1 VSAPPVDP
9 AQLALLQQLA
19 QKAISS
25 PLGNASA
32 PAVVPPRPS
41 TESPVPPFS
50 PTGDRMQSPVL
61 SRDPQY
67 DDHRQGIH
75 TERYR
80 SRSPDLQ
87 KPPEPP
93 SDHRRGGFRGS
104 HRGRGRGDTRGRW
117 DDHDRFRDRR
127 RNGRSRSKSPS
138 SRHPNRR
145 DIRTFSPPR
154 RPSLP
159 SSTPQWQMVN
169 SDASRSDDKDEFG
182 RDIRPQSPDNMD
194 TTPANSTRS
203 ITANDRAVVSSPPS
217 NNEQI
222 TLFPLVAANT
232 SSNNSSAPFVSNTVQ
247 SKPGLESFD
256 PTSFDLTSPS
266 SWEELG
272 KLWQVTYGEL
282 PTTEQLMEFAME
294 SMTSGQVPS
303 ASHTSLDMQESSWDN
318 SYGHGQ
324 HWRGRGRGGPPR
336 GGFNG
341 YGNDRNGWNHDDNSQ
356 TDAIVLGGSTDTST
370 ERRLDSISISQE
382 NSRGGAGTG
391 GKMQK
396 VGDKWVFVRGNEG

>member
-1 VSAPPVDP
+1 
-9 AQLALLQQLA
+9 
-19 QKAISS
+19 
-25 PLGNASA
+25 
-32 PAVVPPRPS
+32 
-41 TESPVPPFS
+41 
-50 PTGDRMQSPVL
+50 M
-61 SRDPQY
+61 
-67 DDHRQGIH
+67 
-75 TERYR
+75 
-80 SRSPDLQ
+80 
-87 KPPEPP
+87 
-93 SDHRRGGFRGS
+93 
-104 HRGRGRGDTRGRW
+104 
-117 DDHDRFRDRR
+117 
-127 RNGRSRSKSPS
+127 
-138 SRHPNRR
+138 
-145 DIRTFSPPR
+145 RTFSPPR

-159 SSTPQWQMVN
+159 SSTPQRQMGN

-182 RDIRPQSPDNMD
+182 RDIRPQSPDNMNI
-194 TTPANSTRS
+194 TPANSTRS
-203 ITANDRAVVSSPPS
+203 ITANDHAVVSSPPS

-266 SWEELG
+266 SWEQLG

-282 PTTEQLMEFAME
+282 PTTEQLMQYMV
-294 SMTSGQVPS
+294 TGQVPS
-303 ASHTSLDMQESSWDN
+303 ASHASPDMQESSWDN

-324 HWRGRGRGGPPR
+324 HWKGRGRGGPPR

-356 TDAIVLGGSTDTST
+356 TDAVVLGGSTDTST
-370 ERRLDSISISQE
+370 ERILDSNSISPE

-396 VGDKWVFVRGNEG
+396 VGDKWVFVRGSEG